1 MIIDLNGE
9 NHHFGIAKEHTG
21 MRQARA
27 KGTTQLTIQA
37 LLTSI
42 ATNIVKINNYLIKNE
57 KNN

>member
-1 MIIDLNGE
+1 MIIDFKRGE
-9 NHHFGIAKEHTG
+9 SPFGIAKKHKG
-21 MRQARA
+21 MHQARA

>member
-1 MIIDLNGE
+1 MIIDLNEE
-9 NHHFGIAKEHTG
+9 NHHLVLQKKHKG
-21 MRQARA
+21 MHQARA